1 MEYNTQR
8 DKLVVPEYGRNVQKM
23 VDICMTMEDREK
35 RNAYAKSI
43 IVAMSQVNP
52 KGKDSPHYLQTLWD
66 HLFIISDYKLD
77 VDSPYEKPK
86 REERDERPEP
96 LKYKSSS
103 ITYRPYGAY
112 LEKMIKRTIDL
123 PEGEE
128 KQQLIER
135 TAQEMKKLYLQ
146 WNIDTCDD
154 EVLKNIDHVAFNQ
167 EDLAY
172 LLDDEVTKIYLF
184 NNKFTILRFYCRNQR
199 FRQEA
204 HSHLLKL

>member
-77 VDSPYEKPK
+77 VDSPYEKPT

-96 LKYKSSS
+96 LKYKTSS

-135 TAQEMKKLYLQ
+135 TAHEMKKLYLQ

-154 EVLKNIDHVAFNQ
+154 EVLKKHFEVLSEGKLTLP
-167 EDLAY
+167 EDFQFKNTRSIIAKPKKKK
-172 LLDDEVTKIYLF
+172 VTNFGQK
-184 NNKFTILRFYCRNQR
+184 K
-199 FRQEA
+199 
-204 HSHLLKL
+204 K

>member
-77 VDSPYEKPK
+77 VDSPYEKPT

-96 LKYKSSS
+96 LKYKTSS

-154 EVLKNIDHVAFNQ
+154 EVLKKHFEVLSEGKLTLP
-167 EDLAY
+167 EDFQFRNTRSIIAKPKKKK
-172 LLDDEVTKIYLF
+172 VTNFGQK
-184 NNKFTILRFYCRNQR
+184 K
-199 FRQEA
+199 
-204 HSHLLKL
+204 K

>member
-77 VDSPYEKPK
+77 VDSPYEKPT

-112 LEKMIKRTIDL
+112 LEKMIKQIIEL
-123 PEGEE
+123 EEGEE

-154 EVLKNIDHVAFNQ
+154 EVLKKHFEVLSEGKLTLP
-167 EDLAY
+167 EDFQFKNTRSIIAKPKKKK
-172 LLDDEVTKIYLF
+172 TTNSGQK
-184 NNKFTILRFYCRNQR
+184 K
-199 FRQEA
+199 
-204 HSHLLKL
+204 K

>member
-77 VDSPYEKPK
+77 VDSPYEKPT

-96 LKYKSSS
+96 LKYKTSS

-128 KQQLIER
+128 KKQLIER

-154 EVLKNIDHVAFNQ
+154 EVLKKHFEVLSEGKLTLP
-167 EDLAY
+167 EDFQFKNTRSIIAKPKKKK
-172 LLDDEVTKIYLF
+172 TTNSGQK
-184 NNKFTILRFYCRNQR
+184 K
-199 FRQEA
+199 
-204 HSHLLKL
+204 K

>member
-23 VDICMTMEDREK
+23 VDICMAMEDREK

-77 VDSPYEKPK
+77 VDSPYEKPT
-86 REERDERPEP
+86 REERDEKPEP
-96 LKYKSSS
+96 LKYKTSS

-112 LEKMIKRTIDL
+112 LEKMIKRTIEL

-154 EVLKNIDHVAFNQ
+154 EVLKKHFEVLSEGKLTLP
-167 EDLAY
+167 EDFQFKNTRSIIAKPKKK
-172 LLDDEVTKIYLF
+172 KIV
-184 NNKFTILRFYCRNQR
+184 NSGQK
-199 FRQEA
+199 
-204 HSHLLKL
+204 KK

>member
-77 VDSPYEKPK
+77 VDSPYEKPT

-96 LKYKSSS
+96 LKYKTSS

-128 KQQLIER
+128 KKQLIER
-135 TAQEMKKLYLQ
+135 TAHEMKKLYLQ

-154 EVLKNIDHVAFNQ
+154 EVLKKHFEVLSEGKLTLP
-167 EDLAY
+167 EDFQFKNTRSIIAKPKKKK
-172 LLDDEVTKIYLF
+172 TTNSGQK
-184 NNKFTILRFYCRNQR
+184 K
-199 FRQEA
+199 
-204 HSHLLKL
+204 K

>member
-8 DKLVVPEYGRNVQKM
+8 ENLVVPEYGRNVQKM
-23 VDICMTMEDREK
+23 VDICMAMEDREK

-66 HLFIISDYKLD
+66 HLFIISDYRLD
-77 VDSPYEKPK
+77 VDSPYEKPT
-86 REERDERPEP
+86 REERDEKPEP
-96 LKYKSSS
+96 LKYKTSS

-112 LEKMIKRTIDL
+112 LEKMIKRTIEL

-154 EVLKNIDHVAFNQ
+154 EVLKKHFEVLSEGKLTLP
-167 EDLAY
+167 EDFQFKNTRSIIAKPKKK
-172 LLDDEVTKIYLF
+172 KIV
-184 NNKFTILRFYCRNQR
+184 NSGQK
-199 FRQEA
+199 
-204 HSHLLKL
+204 KK

>member
-77 VDSPYEKPK
+77 VDSPYEKPT

-96 LKYKSSS
+96 LKYKTSS

-135 TAQEMKKLYLQ
+135 TAHEMKKLYLQ

-154 EVLKNIDHVAFNQ
+154 EVLKKHFEVLSEGKLTLP
-167 EDLAY
+167 EDFQFKNTRSIIAKPKKKK
-172 LLDDEVTKIYLF
+172 TTNSGQK
-184 NNKFTILRFYCRNQR
+184 K
-199 FRQEA
+199 
-204 HSHLLKL
+204 K

>member
-8 DKLVVPEYGRNVQKM
+8 ENLVVPEYGRNVQKM
-23 VDICMTMEDREK
+23 VDICMAMEDREK

-77 VDSPYEKPK
+77 VDSPYEKPT
-86 REERDERPEP
+86 REERDEKPEP
-96 LKYKSSS
+96 LKYKTSS

-112 LEKMIKRTIDL
+112 LEKMIKRTIEL

-154 EVLKNIDHVAFNQ
+154 EVLKKHFEVLSEGKLTLP
-167 EDLAY
+167 EDFQFKNTRSIIAKPKKK
-172 LLDDEVTKIYLF
+172 KIV
-184 NNKFTILRFYCRNQR
+184 NSGQK
-199 FRQEA
+199 
-204 HSHLLKL
+204 KK

>member
-23 VDICMTMEDREK
+23 VDICMAMEDREK

-77 VDSPYEKPK
+77 VDSPYEKPT
-86 REERDERPEP
+86 REERDEKPEP
-96 LKYKSSS
+96 LKYKTSS

-112 LEKMIKRTIDL
+112 LEKMIKRTIEL

-154 EVLKNIDHVAFNQ
+154 EVLKKHFEVLSEGKLTLP
-167 EDLAY
+167 EDFQFKNTRSIIAKPKKK
-172 LLDDEVTKIYLF
+172 KIA
-184 NNKFTILRFYCRNQR
+184 NSGQK
-199 FRQEA
+199 
-204 HSHLLKL
+204 KK

>member
-66 HLFIISDYKLD
+66 HLFIISDYRLD
-77 VDSPYEKPK
+77 VDSPYEKPT

-96 LKYKSSS
+96 LKYKTSS

-154 EVLKNIDHVAFNQ
+154 EVLKKHFEVLSEGKLTLP
-167 EDLAY
+167 EDFQFKNTRSIIAKPKKKK
-172 LLDDEVTKIYLF
+172 TTNSGQK
-184 NNKFTILRFYCRNQR
+184 K
-199 FRQEA
+199 
-204 HSHLLKL
+204 K

>member
-96 LKYKSSS
+96 LKYKTSS

-128 KQQLIER
+128 KKQLIER

-154 EVLKNIDHVAFNQ
+154 EVLKKHFEVLSEGKLTLP
-167 EDLAY
+167 EDFQFKNTRSIIAKPKKKK
-172 LLDDEVTKIYLF
+172 TTNSGQK
-184 NNKFTILRFYCRNQR
+184 K
-199 FRQEA
+199 
-204 HSHLLKL
+204 K

>member
-77 VDSPYEKPK
+77 VDSPYEKPT

-96 LKYKSSS
+96 LKYKTSS

-154 EVLKNIDHVAFNQ
+154 EVLKKHFEVLSEGKLTLP
-167 EDLAY
+167 EDFQFKNTRSIIAKPKKKK
-172 LLDDEVTKIYLF
+172 TTNSGQK
-184 NNKFTILRFYCRNQR
+184 K
-199 FRQEA
+199 
-204 HSHLLKL
+204 K